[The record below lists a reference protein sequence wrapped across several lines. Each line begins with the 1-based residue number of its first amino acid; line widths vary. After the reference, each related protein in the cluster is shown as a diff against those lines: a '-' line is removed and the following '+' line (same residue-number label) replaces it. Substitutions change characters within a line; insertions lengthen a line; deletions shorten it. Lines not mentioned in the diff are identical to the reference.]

1 MAFYQ
6 IEWKRSAQ
14 KELRKLPATTI
25 RKILDAVEHLAEQ
38 PFPPGVKKLVGT
50 EQTYRVRVG
59 DYRIVYDVLSSMLVI
74 EIIRVGHRKDVY
86 NG

>member
-1 MAFYQ
+1 MSRQLCMTNFSRNSNAMALYQ

-25 RKILDAVEHLAEQ
+25 RKILDAVQQLAEQ

-50 EQTYRVRVG
+50 EQTYRCSRW
-59 DYRIVYDVLSSMLVI
+59 RLSDCV
-74 EIIRVGHRKDVY
+74 
-86 NG
+86 